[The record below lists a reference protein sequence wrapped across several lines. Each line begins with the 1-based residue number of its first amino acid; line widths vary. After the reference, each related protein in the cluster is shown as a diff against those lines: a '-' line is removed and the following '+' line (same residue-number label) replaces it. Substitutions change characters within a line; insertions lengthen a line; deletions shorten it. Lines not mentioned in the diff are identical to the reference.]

1 MVDLKIIFKFIDKN
15 WLANDSPASS
25 EPANKVAEA
34 SSLTD
39 HQKKHIGDIPSYIFE
54 LREEPGQ
61 LTPEKVEDFLIYEG
75 IEKKYISTSD
85 IEYILSKKDEKISQ
99 KYKKLIELNQCLE
112 SNSSYNLYL
121 NIYIN
126 ESSYLEEKKKRRK
139 YKKRK
144 RKRRKER
151 NFIKS

>member
-1 MVDLKIIFKFIDKN
+1 
-15 WLANDSPASS
+15 LAKDSPTSS
-25 EPANKVAEA
+25 EPANKVAEVA
-34 SSLTD
+34 VPTD
-39 HQKKHIGDIPSYIFE
+39 NQKKHIEDIPSYIFE

-112 SNSSYNLYL
+112 SNSSYNLY
-121 NIYIN
+121 
-126 ESSYLEEKKKRRK
+126 
-139 YKKRK
+139 
-144 RKRRKER
+144 
-151 NFIKS
+151 